1 MKSKVKV
8 EHENLKIEVRGP
20 ERSSNSFI
28 CRLIADALH
37 DAGVNHMEV
46 INQIGDD
53 LAPIPTAELFKAA
66 REKNPLLDLAGV
78 TIFPDG
84 PVLEEVTVFENI
96 DRQEEDDDPSDAELE
111 LAFIDD

>member
-1 MKSKVKV
+1 MVSKVEV

-28 CRLIADALH
+28 CRVIADALRG
-37 DAGVNHMEV
+37 AGVNHMEV

-53 LAPIPTAELFKAA
+53 LACIPTAELFITA
-66 REKNPLLDLAGV
+66 REKNPLLDLAGI

-84 PVLEEVTVFENI
+84 PVVEEVTVFENT
-96 DRQEEDDDPSDAELE
+96 DRFEDDEPSDNDLE
-111 LAFIDD
+111 LAFYED